1 LLIYSNL
8 TRARLSNLKIN
19 DMITFFTIKLLLIT
33 AIFAKAWLDVEGN
46 KNQLDHIITPLYE
59 VSLIFVSVIMHYFY
73 YASPILAEGYM
84 VIPAYILLRYAFF
97 DYFWN
102 RIAGVDK
109 YHLDSD
115 DNTWLDRPKIWM
127 RKIERNARIP
137 VLSVSRFVAGF
148 FGLLI

>member
-1 LLIYSNL
+1 MTIF
-8 TRARLSNLKIN
+8 I
-19 DMITFFTIKLLLIT
+19 ITKLLLIT
-33 AIFAKAWLDVEGN
+33 AIFSKAWLDVKGN
-46 KNQLDHIITPLYE
+46 KSQLDHVITPLYE
-59 VSLIFVSVIMHYFY
+59 VSLIFVAIIMHYFY
-73 YASPILAEGYM
+73 YASPILSEGYM

-127 RKIERNARIP
+127 RKIERNKRIP
-137 VLSVSRFVAGF
+137 ILSASRFVAGVV
-148 FGLLI
+148 GLLI